1 MIDEER
7 IAAAR
12 NLLVGRRPADYH
24 YLGAGFSGVV
34 FHDNAAIYKVH
45 LARQPDF
52 HRESD
57 SLTYLG
63 SRLGDFAN
71 REFFAPL
78 STLERVDGVWVLSY
92 PFEPGTQADQFG
104 AEEIIA
110 FLVECWTMRI
120 VFKSL
125 SPNNFI
131 RRLDGRLLFVDYE
144 PTPFTDELFA
154 NMMARAFIHVHFG
167 HLPKDRLFKLRRA
180 AINNLDLPE
189 LAGLDCFARQVF
201 EEVLRRQCADVS
213 LPALANQVEAST
225 DSAQPV
231 TLMIKC
237 CRQDAVGLYACVRH
251 IVRQLEGPDTFHEK
265 LLIVDDCRTSGFL
278 RPFQEEDQSELF
290 ELALVRIQEEGL
302 VDRVFRCGPE
312 VARSVNQRW
321 FGIDAEH
328 THTATGVPVV
338 PQLFGF
344 ECAQFDRILQADIDV
359 MVGRHDFR
367 HSYLTDMQA
376 ALDALPQALS
386 VAFGIKHEGAAGFQP
401 YFGFEQP
408 SVVPE
413 VRLCLLD
420 RSRLLNQAPLPN
432 AVTSAGLAL
441 SWYRSV
447 ERLQAE
453 RGLVSLRGGDHRS
466 FFIHPQNYRKRDPHV
481 WLTILDRVEQ
491 LTLPPCQYEQPELQG
506 SFREW
511 CRPKR
516 GEELVIVSLLA
527 MDNYIERTR
536 QLLASLLSQ
545 TDQDWGL
552 VLIDNHSEGAQLP
565 ELQALVEPIA
575 LRTTL
580 LCNRLSGSSLAVLER
595 TIRCFLDNPD
605 SFVLLLDGTS
615 ALLGN
620 TVIASLKADLANYG
634 ADFALGKEWR
644 AHGLDLHKVNFLHPR
659 QEGSGLDRGFPC
671 FRRRLFDALSPYDF
685 KVRRDNLVSLA
696 ESVKMS
702 RQFEWLPDHRQ
713 LGFVV
718 PLVEAARN
726 PIRTDHV
733 NCMPVVTQPDLA
745 RAFWSKA
752 VELPSREGATIP
764 SGRKEFR
771 TSLDRIEID
780 ITYACNLKCRSCNR
794 SCSQAPTSEMMS
806 IEDVR
811 RFLEQARETHRHF
824 TLVNILGGEPTL
836 HPQFAEILDEISRA
850 FPPDSKTV
858 IQVTSNGSPAALA
871 VLEQV
876 KLPPNAFVDKESY
889 KSGSIIDYFT
899 PFNDAPIDDPNF
911 KDADFAVG
919 CWVASYCGIGL
930 NSRGY
935 YACSVAGG
943 IDRVLELDLAQ
954 PDLGTFDEEAARF
967 QKQRLCG
974 YCGNFKHYAEAL
986 GDFIPRSEKA
996 PHGDGVCTP
1005 SWQRVYS
1012 AFQARLAKVGA
1023 QD

>member
-1 MIDEER
+1 MMDVDR
-7 IAAAR
+7 VAAAR
-12 NLLVGRRPADYH
+12 NLLVGWRPADYH

-34 FHDNAAIYKVH
+34 FHDGAAVYKVH

-52 HRESD
+52 YRESD
-57 SLTYLG
+57 ALTYLG
-63 SRLGDFAN
+63 ARLDDFAN
-71 REFFAPL
+71 RDYFAPI
-78 STLERVDGVWVLSY
+78 TMLERVEGVWVLSY
-92 PFEPGTQADQFG
+92 PYEPSIQVDQFG
-104 AEEIIA
+104 EEEIIA

-125 SPNNFI
+125 SPNNFM

-154 NMMARAFIHVHFG
+154 NMMARAFIHLRHG
-167 HLPKDRLFKLRRA
+167 HLPKDRLYKLRRA

-189 LAGLDCFARQVF
+189 LAGLDDFARQVF
-201 EEVLRRQCADVS
+201 EEVLRRQCAEVA
-213 LPALANQVEAST
+213 LPSPANQVEART
-225 DSAQPV
+225 DAAQPV
-231 TLMIKC
+231 TLLIKC
-237 CRQDAVGLYACVRH
+237 CRQDVVGLYACVRH
-251 IVRQLEGPDTFHEK
+251 IVRQLEGPDTFGEK

-278 RPFQEEDQSELF
+278 RQFQDEDQTDLF
-290 ELALVRIQEEGL
+290 EQTLGRLRDERLI
-302 VDRVFRCGPE
+302 DRVIRCGPE
-312 VARSVNQRW
+312 EARSVNRRW

-328 THTATGVPVV
+328 THTASGVPVV

-344 ECAQFDRILQADIDV
+344 ECAGFDRILQADIDV
-359 MVGRHDFR
+359 MIGRHDRR
-367 HSYLTDMQA
+367 HSYLSDMQA
-376 ALDALPQALS
+376 ALDAHPQALS
-386 VAFGIKHEGAAGFQP
+386 VAFGIKHEGATSYQP
-401 YFGFEQP
+401 YFGFVSP

-420 RSRLLNQAPLPN
+420 RRRLLHQAPLPN
-432 AVTSAGLAL
+432 AVTTAGLAL

-447 ERLQAE
+447 ERLQTE

-466 FFIHPQNYRKRDPHV
+466 YFIHPQNYRKRDPHV

-491 LTLPPCQYEQPELQG
+491 LALPPCQDEQPELQG

-511 CRPKR
+511 CRPRR
-516 GEELVIVSLLA
+516 GEDLVIVSLLA
-527 MDNYIERTR
+527 SDNCIEQTR

-552 VLIDNHSEGAQLP
+552 VLIDNHSEGAPLP

-575 LRTTL
+575 HRTTL
-580 LCNRLSGSSLAVLER
+580 LCNRLREPSLAVLER

-605 SFVLLLDGTS
+605 SFVLLLYGTS

-634 ADFALGKEWR
+634 ADFALGKEWQS
-644 AHGLDLHKVNFLHPR
+644 HGLDLHKVNFLYPR

-811 RFLEQARETHRHF
+811 RFLERAQVTHRHF
-824 TLVNILGGEPTL
+824 SLVNILGGEPTL

-850 FPPDSKTV
+850 FPPGSKTV

-871 VLEQV
+871 VLEQIQ
-876 KLPPNAFVDKESY
+876 LPPNAFVDKESY
-889 KSGSIIDYFT
+889 KSSSIIDYFT
-899 PFNDAPIDDPNF
+899 PFNDAPIDDPCF
-911 KDADFAVG
+911 KDADFAAG
-919 CWVASYCGIGL
+919 CWVATYCGIGL

-943 IDRVLELDLAQ
+943 IDRVLGLDLAHQ
-954 PDLGTFDEEAARF
+954 DLGTFDEEVARF
-967 QKQRLCG
+967 QKRRLCG

-996 PHGDGVCTP
+996 PHGIGVCTA
-1005 SWQRVYS
+1005 SWQRAYS
-1012 AFQARLAKVGA
+1012 AYQAGLAKVGVME
-1023 QD
+1023 